1 MRLGFCDQGSWP
13 ESTTVQPL
21 AAEICRAAICTAEIV
36 ANGDIARRRGR
47 DFSVAHNGAV
57 PFDTWL
63 VFAIAALGLSF
74 TPGPNGLLALT
85 HGALYGVR
93 ATLATIAG
101 GAFGFLVVIAVSMF
115 GIGTLLIVVPDILL
129 VLKWVGGAYL
139 VFLGVQVWRSPVITV
154 GAAVAQSTRS
164 GWRLAQQGF
173 LAAVTNPKGILFFV
187 AFLPQFIDPK
197 NDLFVQFA
205 IMASTF
211 IVIEIVFEVVVAALS
226 QSLQPALARA
236 GRWFNR
242 ATGGLFIVIGI
253 LLPWQL

>member
-1 MRLGFCDQGSWP
+1 M
-13 ESTTVQPL
+13 PL
-21 AAEICRAAICTAEIV
+21 
-36 ANGDIARRRGR
+36 
-47 DFSVAHNGAV
+47 
-57 PFDTWL
+57 DTWL
-63 VFAIAALGLSF
+63 VFLIAAIGLSF

-85 HGALYGVR
+85 NGALYGVR
-93 ATLATIAG
+93 RTLATVLG
-101 GAFGFLVVIAVSMF
+101 GAVGFLVVIAVSMF
-115 GIGTLLIVVPDILL
+115 GIGALLIAFPDILT

-139 VFLGVQVWRSPVITV
+139 VFLGIQVWRAPVITV
-154 GAAVAQSTRS
+154 GASATRPGGS

-187 AFLPQFIDPK
+187 AFLPQFIDPA
-197 NDLFVQFA
+197 NDLVVQFA

-211 IVIEIVFEVVVAALS
+211 IVIEIVFEIVVAALS

-242 ATGGLFIVIGI
+242 ATGGLFIVIGL

>member
-13 ESTTVQPL
+13 ELTTVQPL
-21 AAEICRAAICTAEIV
+21 AAEICAAEICTAEIV
-36 ANGDIARRRGR
+36 ADGDIARRRGR

-93 ATLATIAG
+93 ATLATITG

-242 ATGGLFIVIGI
+242 ATGGLFIAIGI